1 MKRNCFMVGFFIIV
15 LLFLHRTLPSQ
26 ETSVTIAP
34 DKNVYYLDTDYS
46 PEFSIGA
53 DPGVVIVVEV
63 ATEKKI
69 LIDQESQKDENFFS
83 SYYGNNTI
91 GGEEIK
97 TDDKGEA
104 TYYIPDEAW
113 EALVGKKDVLTLY
126 YRAYVIVP
134 SDDEDIEDE
143 IKWGTLS
150 VKNWEDAP
158 SISAFKSKEVATAY
172 EHLQKAQKMYL
183 EENYEDAAKEF
194 KAAFESYDHP
204 AFIYD
209 YAVCYLKIAIKYFDS
224 YVDLG
229 HIDDRVSAKELEETK
244 KLVDMLRKAMTSAG
258 KK

>member
-15 LLFLHRTLPSQ
+15 LLFLHKTLPSQ
-26 ETSVTIAP
+26 ETSVTITP
-34 DKNVYYLDTDYS
+34 DKDVYYLDTDYS

-63 ATEKKI
+63 ATEKKT

-113 EALVGKKDVLTLY
+113 EALTGKNDVVTLY

-134 SDDEDIEDE
+134 SGDEDIEDE

-158 SISAFKSKEVATAY
+158 SVTAFKSQEVAKAY
-172 EHLQKAQKMYL
+172 EHLKKAQKIYL
-183 EENYEDAAKEF
+183 DGNYEDAAKEF
-194 KAAFESYDHP
+194 KAAFDSYAHP
-204 AFIYD
+204 AFIYN
-209 YAVCYLKIAIKYFDS
+209 YALCHLKIAIKYFDS

-229 HIDDRVSAKELEETK
+229 HTDDRVSAKELEEVK
-244 KLVDMLRKAMTSAG
+244 KLVEMLRKATTSAG
-258 KK
+258 K

>member
-1 MKRNCFMVGFFIIV
+1 MKRNCFMVGFFIIF

-26 ETSVTIAP
+26 ETSVSITP
-34 DKNVYYLDTDYS
+34 DKSIYYLDSDDS

-53 DPGVVIVVEV
+53 DPGVVIVIEV

-69 LIDQESQKDENFFS
+69 LIDQESQKDENFYS
-83 SYYGNNTI
+83 SYYGNNAI
-91 GGEEIK
+91 GGEEVK
-97 TDDKGEA
+97 ADDKGEA
-104 TYYIPDEAW
+104 TYYLPQEAW
-113 EALVGKKDVLTLY
+113 EALTGKKDYVTLY

-158 SISAFKSKEVATAY
+158 SISVFKSQEVAKAY
-172 EHLQKAQKMYL
+172 EHLKKAQKMYL

-194 KAAFESYDHP
+194 KAAYDSYNHP
-204 AFIYD
+204 DFIYN
-209 YAVCYLKIAIKYFDS
+209 YAACYLKIAIRYFDF

-229 HIDDRVSAKELEETK
+229 HIDDRVSAKELEEAK

-258 KK
+258 RK